1 MDYTSKNGMKFCLDF
16 ESDVDFGSRL
26 LCGSEDPK
34 GGWISYGYPMRQP
47 IGQVTMSY
55 NGKAPFMAVTII
67 KPSDVKA
74 SAVLDGRD
82 VVIDAPFGKWIISRE
97 GVKRV

>member
-1 MDYTSKNGMKFCLDF
+1 MVIVKTDF
-16 ESDVDFGSRL
+16 LSIEIVHQPEVMAVLCKAVD
-26 LCGSEDPK
+26 
-34 GGWISYGYPMRQP
+34 I
-47 IGQVTMSY
+47 VTMSY

-82 VVIDAPFGKWIISRE
+82 VVIDAPSGKWIVSRE